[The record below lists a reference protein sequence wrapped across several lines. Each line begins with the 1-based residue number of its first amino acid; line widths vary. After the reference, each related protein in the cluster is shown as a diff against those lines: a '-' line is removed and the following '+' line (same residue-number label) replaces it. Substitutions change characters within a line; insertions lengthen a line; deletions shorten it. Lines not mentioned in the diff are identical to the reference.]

1 MSLRWDTLGK
11 TSSSCLNLRAA
22 ALHGLREKS
31 LLPLILGGAAV
42 HRCDNRLAFNA
53 GFSRCGLTT
62 APKGLFP
69 NPGKN
74 RWAAIALGLSL
85 ALISPGCGYHT
96 AGNAVELPQN
106 IHTIAIP
113 GFVSHS
119 QTFRIEQLLTDAVV
133 REFNARTQYHVVHDA
148 HGDADAVLKAT
159 VLSASASPLAY
170 DSQTGRAVSAL
181 VTVSIQ
187 VSLTDRHGKVL
198 FENPSYLFHD
208 QYELSRDLSS
218 FFQEDSPAIDRLS
231 RDFAHTLVANI
242 LEAY

>member
-1 MSLRWDTLGK
+1 MSPPTANRWT
-11 TSSSCLNLRAA
+11 AM
-22 ALHGLREKS
+22 
-31 LLPLILGGAAV
+31 P
-42 HRCDNRLAFNA
+42 RLAA
-53 GFSRCGLTT
+53 M
-62 APKGLFP
+62 
-69 NPGKN
+69 
-74 RWAAIALGLSL
+74 ALGLSMAL
-85 ALISPGCGYHT
+85 ASGGCGYHT

-113 GFVSHS
+113 GFVSRS

-133 REFNARTQYHVVHDA
+133 REFSARTQYRVVHDA
-148 HGDADAVLKAT
+148 NGDADAVLRAT
-159 VLSASASPLAY
+159 VLSASANPLVY

-187 VSLTDRHGKVL
+187 VTLTDRHGKVL

-208 QYELSRDLSS
+208 QYELSRDLTS

-231 RDFAHTLVANI
+231 RDCARTLVANI